1 MKQID
6 KETERRLRWLFLPSF
21 ITVVTVM
28 LDLFLRWNLFSVSTI
43 NYALMIMLAIPIL
56 GYCIAAIRQKCWG
69 YLAIILAITL
79 IAYFNMTDFSE
90 YIVSPKE

>member
-1 MKQID
+1 
-6 KETERRLRWLFLPSF
+6 
-21 ITVVTVM
+21 
-28 LDLFLRWNLFSVSTI
+28 
-43 NYALMIMLAIPIL
+43 MIMLAIPIL